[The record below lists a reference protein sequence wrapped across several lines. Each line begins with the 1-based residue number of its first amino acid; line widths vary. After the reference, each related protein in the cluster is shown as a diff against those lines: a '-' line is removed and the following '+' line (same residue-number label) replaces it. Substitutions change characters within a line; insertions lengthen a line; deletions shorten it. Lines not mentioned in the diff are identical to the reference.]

1 MHLVLPYYSMFDF
14 ALSFMVGGSLI
25 SIDTPTDDDDR
36 QENGDPD
43 FIDVLEGEN
52 DEGKS

>member
-1 MHLVLPYYSMFDF
+1 MFDF

-25 SIDTPTDDDDR
+25 SIDTPTYDDDR
-36 QENGDPD
+36 LENEDPD
-43 FIDVLEGEN
+43 FVDVPEGKN

>member
-1 MHLVLPYYSMFDF
+1 MFPF

-25 SIDTPTDDDDR
+25 SIDTPIDDDDR
-36 QENGDPD
+36 QENEDPD
-43 FIDVLEGEN
+43 FADVPGGEN